1 MKGGIFMKMR
11 QRTWTRKAAAMVSL
25 AAVTLPLM
33 TTVAQAKTVTDN
45 LTPQAAPYGYF
56 VDTYQ
61 ANVSKNTTQQ
71 NNPVVGE
78 MAEFST
84 YWADGKKLNE
94 GLLAQNVAKAAD
106 ITQHRNDTEA
116 ERSYLTDRRD
126 LRYNLISGLGPY
138 ATAFVKNAD
147 AQTDFNSMPSEP
159 LPANA
164 PYSKVNW
171 ASTTSTLGPLVQLV
185 NTTARSPFS
194 GTGVVKHV
202 VKYVRPYRQSDQ
214 VKVVPALSKV
224 MAAAK
229 ADDYDFPSGHTTAA
243 FESGLTLAYA
253 VPERF
258 QELLTRSSEVG
269 YDRVLAG
276 RHSPLAVMGGRMVGT
291 AMTAATLN
299 DSNNRDLMKQA
310 YQVAHSDALL
320 GSKDTTAT
328 DTFSDYQTNRDAYRF
343 RMTYGFNQ
351 TGDTTQA
358 MRVPKGAEVLLA
370 TRLPYLSDTQRR
382 DVLYTTGM
390 PSGYPVMDD
399 AEGWGR
405 LDLFSAANGYG
416 ALNDNVTVNMDAKQG
431 GFNAKDNWR
440 NDIAGQGQLT
450 KQGSGRLIL
459 SGHNS
464 FNGTTLKAGTLELAN
479 ATAAGTG
486 NVKLAGGVLQLS
498 TAKVTVKGNYQQ
510 KAGQLK
516 LARNAHV
523 TIKKTAKLGGTLKLT
538 KGSLKNGTKLLTFH
552 KRTGK
557 FTHVSGLPK
566 GWHISYT
573 KYAVKLVK

>member
-1 MKGGIFMKMR
+1 MKMR

-106 ITQHRNDTEA
+106 ITQHRNDAEA

-440 NDIAGQGQLT
+440 NDIDGQGQLT

-538 KGSLKNGTKLLTFH
+538 KGSLKSGTKLLTFH

-573 KYAVKLVK
+573 KHAVKLVK

>member
-1 MKGGIFMKMR
+1 
-11 QRTWTRKAAAMVSL
+11 
-25 AAVTLPLM
+25 
-33 TTVAQAKTVTDN
+33 
-45 LTPQAAPYGYF
+45 
-56 VDTYQ
+56 
-61 ANVSKNTTQQ
+61 
-71 NNPVVGE
+71 VGE

-106 ITQHRNDTEA
+106 ITQHRNDAEA

-147 AQTDFNSMPSEP
+147 AQTDFTSMPSEP

-258 QELLTRSSEVG
+258 QELITRSSEVG

-450 KQGSGRLIL
+450 KQGSGRLVL

-464 FNGTTLKAGTLELAN
+464 FNGTTLKAGKLELAN

-486 NVKLAGGVLQLS
+486 NVKLSGGVLQLS

-538 KGSLKNGTKLLTFH
+538 KGSLKSGTKLLTFH

-573 KYAVKLVK
+573 KHAVKLVK